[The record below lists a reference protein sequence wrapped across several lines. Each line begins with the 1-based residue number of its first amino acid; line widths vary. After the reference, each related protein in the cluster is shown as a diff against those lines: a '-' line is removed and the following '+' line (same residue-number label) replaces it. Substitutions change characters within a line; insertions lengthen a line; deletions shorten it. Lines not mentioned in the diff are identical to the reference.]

1 MRLGLLSTILG
12 LLLHPL
18 QPRLDVPPTP
28 LQILILLPN
37 RRILRLQVILLQLRI
52 DPRQIL
58 LREPIGVD
66 LQHRPAFPLQFV
78 HEECVVL
85 DERLRA
91 ALHFGELVEELAD
104 HLLLGQAA
112 VVVGREQRVEVLQLT
127 GFEVERQGGL
137 AEVLQLLQQVLRC
150 DPELLLQYQELL
162 AQAGVHGVEDGHLSI
177 TALEL
182 LHQVFLLRAQL
193 DLLRQALV
201 VELAQ
206 HCLFLVTGVAGQHI

>member
-37 RRILRLQVILLQLRI
+37 SRILRLQVILLQLRI

-66 LQHRPAFPLQFV
+66 LQHRSAFPLQFV

-104 HLLLGQAA
+104 HLLLGEAA
-112 VVVGREQRVEVLQLT
+112 VVVGREQRV
-127 GFEVERQGGL
+127 
-137 AEVLQLLQQVLRC
+137 
-150 DPELLLQYQELL
+150 
-162 AQAGVHGVEDGHLSI
+162 
-177 TALEL
+177 
-182 LHQVFLLRAQL
+182 
-193 DLLRQALV
+193 
-201 VELAQ
+201 
-206 HCLFLVTGVAGQHI
+206 